1 MNIPVVEK
9 QTYTYKIAADKP
21 ILADVYTIQ
30 PLVPRPVVIWIH
42 GGCLM
47 YGDRNQIGQFSL
59 ERYAQAGYTV
69 VSIDYRLAPETTIDL
84 IIEDLQDL
92 YAWVLREGPSLFAL
106 DGERVAVVGHSA
118 GGYLTLMAG
127 FCVQP
132 RPKALVSFYGYGD
145 IIEEWYSRPDPFYLQ
160 QPHVSEE
167 EARRNRGLLYLWCRQ
182 TGRWP
187 IEVSGGHDP
196 DVEPEWFDPFCP
208 AHNVTSEYSPTVLIH
223 GMLDTDVP
231 HSQSVQMA
239 EEFEKHGVEYEFI
252 SLPQMGHGFNVKAG
266 EPPSAEQVGVYN
278 QVEAF
283 LNKHL

>member
-1 MNIPVVEK
+1 MTLPIVEK
-9 QTYTYKIAADKP
+9 QTYTYKIADGEP
-21 ILADVYTIQ
+21 ILADVYTVQ
-30 PLVPRPVVIWIH
+30 PLEPRPVVIWIH

-47 YGDRNQIGQFSL
+47 YGDRNQLGEYAL
-59 ERYAQAGYTV
+59 ERYTQAGWTV
-69 VSIDYRLAPETTIDL
+69 VSIDYRLAPETKLEL

-106 DGERVAVVGHSA
+106 EGERVAVVGHSA

-127 FCVQP
+127 FCVHP
-132 RPKALVSFYGYGD
+132 RPKALISFYGYGD
-145 IIEEWYSRPDPFYLQ
+145 IIETWYSRPDPFYLQ
-160 QPHVSEE
+160 KPLVSEE
-167 EARRNRGLLYLWCRQ
+167 EARSNRGLFYLWCRQ

-196 DVEPEWFDPFCP
+196 DVEPAWFDPYCP

-239 EEFEKHGVEYEFI
+239 EEFEKEGVAYEFI
-252 SLPQMGHGFNVKAG
+252 SLPEMGHGFNIKPG
-266 EPPSAEQVGVYN
+266 DPPPAEQIAVYD

-283 LNKHL
+283 LKEHL

>member
-1 MNIPVVEK
+1 MSAPVVEK
-9 QTYTYKIAADKP
+9 QTYTYKIAGGEP
-21 ILADVYTIQ
+21 ILADVYTSR

-47 YGDRNQIGQFSL
+47 YGDRNQIGQYSL
-59 ERYAQAGYTV
+59 DRYTQAGYTI

-92 YAWVLREGPSLFAL
+92 YAWVLKEGPSLFAL

-127 FCVQP
+127 FCVRP
-132 RPKALVSFYGYGD
+132 RPKALVSFYGYGG
-145 IIEEWYSRPDPFYLQ
+145 IIEEWYSRPDPFYRQ
-160 QPHVSEE
+160 QPLVSEE
-167 EARRNRGLLYLWCRQ
+167 EAHRNRGLFYLYCRQ

-196 DVEPEWFDPFCP
+196 DVEPEWFTPYSP
-208 AHNVTSEYSPTVLIH
+208 AYNVTNEYPPTVLIH

-239 EEFEKHGVEYEFI
+239 EEFVKNKVEHKFI
-252 SLPQMGHGFNVKAG
+252 SLPQMGHGFNVKPG
-266 EPPSAEQVGVYN
+266 EPPSAEQINVYD
-278 QVEAF
+278 QVEEF
-283 LNKHL
+283 LKKHL